1 MARTIRTR
9 STQTLRSRLHRLHP
23 QRPVTTP
30 AAVIVPAQ
38 SSEDADA
45 YTWAVNAAVES
56 GETERAYEIAAGYR
70 P

>member
-1 MARTIRTR
+1 MARTIRTSSR
-9 STQTLRSRLHRLHP
+9 QTLRSRLHRSHTE
-23 QRPVTTP
+23 RPLPTP
-30 AAVIVPAQ
+30 AVIVPAQ

>member
-30 AAVIVPAQ
+30 AVIVPAQ
-38 SSEDADA
+38 
-45 YTWAVNAAVES
+45 S